1 MRARQRLAEMEY
13 TYPLRRF
20 SVQALQSLLTE
31 PGFGLPPAF
40 AEAANTP
47 NFETVHGFMKGF
59 LDLVFQ
65 ADGKYYLLD

>member
-1 MRARQRLAEMEY
+1 MEN

-31 PGFGLPPAF
+31 PGFGLPPPF
-40 AEAANTP
+40 AEVANTP
-47 NFETVHGFMKGF
+47 NFETVHGIMKGF